1 MAFYENGNYD
11 VAVGDFHSMPKIN
24 EYIYIYNNRCIRLI
38 DSIVMYIFVSFFD
51 GFYQTVDNIH
61 YILCI

>member
-38 DSIVMYIFVSFFD
+38 DSIVMYMYICIIF
-51 GFYQTVDNIH
+51 
-61 YILCI
+61 